1 MDGGDRVGVLG
12 ETGRFYFMDS
22 REAVPASGRV
32 RSSGWHYF
40 VSFDYIGLILGR
52 VLPIG
57 GSAMSFTDQLAKIEK
72 AKAEIAAAEAKLAAD
87 RVAALA
93 KLPSDYG
100 FDDVN
105 VFIKAVKDAH
115 GSGAKAAKPGRKAR
129 AAGTSEPKAPKAGKG
144 GKRAKIT
151 DEIKAQVKAMAE
163 AGKTGQEIAKAL
175 GISPPSV
182 QNIKKAFGMVKPRGS
197 SEAAPEAAPAAPEVA
212 PAPAPAPEVAPA
224 PAA

>member
-1 MDGGDRVGVLG
+1 
-12 ETGRFYFMDS
+12 
-22 REAVPASGRV
+22 
-32 RSSGWHYF
+32 
-40 VSFDYIGLILGR
+40 
-52 VLPIG
+52 
-57 GSAMSFTDQLAKIEK
+57 MSFTDQLAKIEK

-93 KLPSDYG
+93 KLPADYG

-105 VFIKAVKDAH
+105 AFIKAVKDAD

-129 AAGTSEPKAPKAGKG
+129 AAAAKEPKAPKLGKG

-151 DEIKAQVKAMAE
+151 DEVKAQVKAMAE

-197 SEAAPEAAPAAPEVA
+197 AEAAPAAAEVA
-212 PAPAPAPEVAPA
+212 PAPAAAPAPEVAPA